1 MPIFEF
7 VCSECDQPFEDLVFG
22 NDTKGVI
29 CPACGSE
36 LVKKKMST
44 FSSKVAGD
52 GASLSLGGS
61 STAAACSPGSV

>member
-22 NDTKGVI
+22 NSLEGVL

-36 LVKKKMST
+36 QVQKKMST
-44 FSSKVAGD
+44 FSSKIAGSSS
-52 GASLSLGGS
+52 SLSLGANS
-61 STAAACSPGSV
+61 AASCTTST